1 MKKLWFFEKKNI
13 IWFLKTIIITVF
25 LQLPEC
31 DFLISQKTIII
42 VFFCK
47 KTESG
52 FFNVEKNH
60 SNDVFLFDPET
71 GSCFFLSTDV

>member
-1 MKKLWFFEKKNI
+1 MVFRKKNL

-31 DFLISQKTIII
+31 DFLTLQKTIII

-47 KTESG
+47 KTESS
-52 FFNVEKNH
+52 FFNVEKTT
-60 SNDVFLFDPET
+60 VMMFFLFDPKT
-71 GSCFFLSTDV
+71 RSCFFLSIDV